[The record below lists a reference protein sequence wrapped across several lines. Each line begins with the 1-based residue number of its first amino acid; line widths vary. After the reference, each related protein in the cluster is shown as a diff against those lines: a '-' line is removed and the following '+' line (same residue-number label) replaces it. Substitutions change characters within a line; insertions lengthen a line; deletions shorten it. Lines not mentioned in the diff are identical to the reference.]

1 MNIDWFTFGAQVLNF
16 LILVYL
22 LRRFLYRPVVEA
34 IDRREARIRRRQ
46 EEAERQRREAEREA
60 ESYREERRD
69 LEAAREEK
77 LREAEREAERLREEL
92 EEEAREET
100 AESRDRWR
108 RAVERQRESL
118 VAELQDRVADHALA
132 TTRSLVRQLAGR
144 DLESE
149 AARTFARRL
158 SELDE
163 EEAGGFVEAARRSE
177 GEVGVYTRFELDDD
191 SREVLEEAV
200 REHLGPELDLDF
212 ETSDGVVL
220 GVELRAGDR
229 KIAWSAGDRLDL
241 AEREVSDLLEADG
254 RSRERA

>member
-1 MNIDWFTFGAQVLNF
+1 MKIDWFTFGAQVLNF

-22 LRRFLYRPVVEA
+22 LRRFLYQPVTEA
-34 IDRREARIRRRQ
+34 IDRREERIRRRQ
-46 EEAERQRREAEREA
+46 EEAEHQRREAEREA
-60 ESYREERRD
+60 EVYRDERRE

-77 LREAEREAERLREEL
+77 LREAEREAEHLREEL
-92 EEEAREET
+92 EEEAREEA
-100 AESRDRWR
+100 AESQDRWR

-132 TTRSLVRQLAGR
+132 TTRSLLRQLAGR
-144 DLESE
+144 DLERE

-163 EEAGGFVEAARRSE
+163 EEAGEFVEAARRSE
-177 GEVGVYTRFELDDD
+177 GEAGVYTRFELDDE
-191 SREVLEEAV
+191 SRETLREAV
-200 REHLGPELDLDF
+200 REHLGSDLDLDF
-212 ETSDGVVL
+212 DTSDGVVL

-254 RSRERA
+254 RSGEGA

>member
-1 MNIDWFTFGAQVLNF
+1 MEIDWFTFGAQALNF
-16 LILVYL
+16 LILVFL
-22 LRRFLYRPVVEA
+22 LRRFLYEPVTEA
-34 IDRREARIRRRQ
+34 IDRREERIRRRQ

-77 LREAEREAERLREEL
+77 LREAEREAEHLREEL
-92 EEEAREET
+92 EEEAREEA

-118 VAELQDRVADHALA
+118 VRDVQDRIADHALA
-132 TTRSLVRQLAGR
+132 TTRSLLQKLAGR

-149 AARTFARRL
+149 AVRTFVRRL
-158 SELDE
+158 AELDE
-163 EEAGGFVEAARRSE
+163 EERAEFVEAVRRSD
-177 GEVGVYTRFELDDD
+177 GHVDVYTRFELDED
-191 SREVLEEAV
+191 SREALGQAV
-200 REHLGPELDLDF
+200 QERLGPGLDLDF
-212 ETSDGVVL
+212 DTSDGIVL

-241 AEREVSDLLEADG
+241 AEREVSELLEADS
-254 RSRERA
+254 RSEEDT